1 MSGCEGGVKGLGDLY
16 GKTWDCKSSKKLSYE
31 GVVLEE
37 DDGLL
42 EGGVIA
48 IVGGGDDELIEDQVS
63 QDIDQQYLSLDDR
76 EAEEV
81 DGDFVGGGV

>member
-1 MSGCEGGVKGLGDLY
+1 M
-16 GKTWDCKSSKKLSYE
+16 WDCKLSKKLSYE
-31 GVVLEE
+31 GVVPEE

-48 IVGGGDDELIEDQVS
+48 IAGGGDDELVEDRVS
-63 QDIDQQYLSLDDR
+63 QDIDQQYLSLGDR

-81 DGDFVGGGV
+81 DGDFIGGGV

>member
-1 MSGCEGGVKGLGDLY
+1 M
-16 GKTWDCKSSKKLSYE
+16 
-31 GVVLEE
+31 
-37 DDGLL
+37 

-48 IVGGGDDELIEDQVS
+48 IAGGGDDVLVEDWVG
-63 QDIDQQYLSLDDR
+63 QDIDQQYLTLGDG